1 MTVYLLAVA
10 SVPSRG
16 NDNPPLEFRPDGTIP
31 ATSVPSKQNG
41 SRVATF
47 RAPSK
52 TKRRPG

>member
-31 ATSVPSKQNG
+31 ATGVPSKQNG